1 MPYEDEMDLSIR
13 LKIEDDVAFQSLG
26 SGVEM
31 VILSL
36 NSGVLYSCNDT
47 TAAFLTAIDGQLSL
61 KQIIDNLLD
70 KFDVS
75 EEKLMLDISSIANKL
90 LAEKLIQKVV

>member
-1 MPYEDEMDLSIR
+1 MDLSIR

-26 SGVEM
+26 SGVET

-47 TAAFLTAIDGQLSL
+47 TAAFLSAIDGQLSL
-61 KQIIDNLLD
+61 EQIIDNLLD

-90 LAEKLIQKVV
+90 LAEKLIRKVV